1 MTWGLSS
8 TSDIDTTLYI
18 EFNSLIMSIKMHHQ
32 NFVNINE
39 FTIYITQTQT
49 VLTLRITQ
57 QRKEGGM
64 FYRKLIS
71 NLLSTALNAGKF
83 RRENSFCVSV
93 ERGADRR
100 QRAQHTS

>member
-93 ERGADRR
+93 GRGADRR

>member
-32 NFVNINE
+32 NFVNE
-39 FTIYITQTQT
+39 FTIYVTQTQT

-57 QRKEGGM
+57 QRKGRGNVLQEVN
-64 FYRKLIS
+64 FKSIV
-71 NLLSTALNAGKF
+71 
-83 RRENSFCVSV
+83 NSIECW
-93 ERGADRR
+93 EI
-100 QRAQHTS
+100 

>member
-1 MTWGLSS
+1 MTWSLSS

-39 FTIYITQTQT
+39 FTIYVTQTQT

-57 QRKEGGM
+57 QRKGRGNVLQEVN
-64 FYRKLIS
+64 FKSIV
-71 NLLSTALNAGKF
+71 
-83 RRENSFCVSV
+83 NSIECW
-93 ERGADRR
+93 EI
-100 QRAQHTS
+100 

>member
-1 MTWGLSS
+1 MTAWGLSS

-18 EFNSLIMSIKMHHQ
+18 EFSLIMSIKMHHQ

-39 FTIYITQTQT
+39 FTIYITQT

-83 RRENSFCVSV
+83 RRENSFSISV
-93 ERGADRR
+93 GRGGDRR